1 MARYKFLATFSLEIG
16 SRCFNIPD
24 TVDDHGEEGGHGAD
38 ERDGGRVVAI
48 AASPPVDVEDVV
60 QRNDSLQDQP
70 QGQCQLETC
79 LESSRNP

>member
-38 ERDGGRVVAI
+38 ERDGGGVVAVGPF
-48 AASPPVDVEDVV
+48 SPVYIENII
-60 QRNDSLQDQP
+60 QRNDSLHHQP
-70 QGQCQLETC
+70 QSQCDLETS
-79 LESSRNP
+79 LEAGRYP